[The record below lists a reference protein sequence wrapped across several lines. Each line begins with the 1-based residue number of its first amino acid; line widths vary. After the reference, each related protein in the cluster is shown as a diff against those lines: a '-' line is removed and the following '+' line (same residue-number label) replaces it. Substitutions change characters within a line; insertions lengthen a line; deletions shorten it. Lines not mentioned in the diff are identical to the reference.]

1 MSFLIFICI
10 YGMQDFKCHLMIY
23 MYFLVCRYGVVA
35 IVYICCVD
43 FWFSIVLFYTFHIVR
58 FLFGIW

>member
-1 MSFLIFICI
+1 
-10 YGMQDFKCHLMIY
+10 MQDFKCHLMIY